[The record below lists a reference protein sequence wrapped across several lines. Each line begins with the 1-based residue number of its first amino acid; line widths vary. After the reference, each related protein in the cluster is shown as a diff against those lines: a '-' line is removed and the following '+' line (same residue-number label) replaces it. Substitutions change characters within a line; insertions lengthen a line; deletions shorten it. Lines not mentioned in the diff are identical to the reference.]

1 MTEIELDNLAKELD
15 SVGGE
20 FLSLVVLWNRE
31 CSHCTP
37 FLEMIGGIE
46 SNFSKYKFYTVHV
59 EDVPLFAPPAIPS
72 VSVFYNGVRFFEGL
86 GVPDQQTFV
95 KGLEF
100 WQSEWEK
107 NIRKNHGN

>member
-1 MTEIELDNLAKELD
+1 MIEIELDNLAKELD

-20 FLSLVVLWNRE
+20 FLSLVVLWNSE
-31 CSHCTP
+31 CSHCKP
-37 FLEMIGGIE
+37 FLEMISGIE

-72 VSVFYNGVRFFEGL
+72 VSVFYNGTRFFEGL
-86 GVPDQQTFV
+86 GVADKQTFE

-107 NIRKNHGN
+107 NIRKNHDN